1 VLLMSSETN
10 LEMCEVEIH
19 QKPYVLADIPTLWCF
34 RESPQ
39 QGAKKGVIL
48 LFHGLFSNKEANL
61 KELLFL
67 AKAGFLAIGV
77 DAPGHG
83 DRPPF
88 EPRRDLPEDQKF
100 LDLVLKSARE
110 IPSIVD
116 ELVCAGLV
124 VNAKNLAVTGIS
136 LGGYIAYASVLWE
149 PRIRSVAPILGS
161 PCWNHSL
168 SPHRFPGKF
177 REVNL
182 MAQNAGKDDSVPYEP
197 SRDFVDRLQQLFCNS
212 EDASFSYRVYPDSG
226 HFMEA
231 DDWDKLLAEL
241 NRFFTRTLKG

>member
-1 VLLMSSETN
+1 MSSETDSQ
-10 LEMCEVEIH
+10 MCEAEIH
-19 QKPYVLADIPTLWCF
+19 QKSCSLAGIPTLWCF
-34 RESPQ
+34 Q
-39 QGAKKGVIL
+39 QSTKKAAENGVVL

-67 AKAGFLAIGV
+67 AENGFLAIGV

-110 IPSIVD
+110 IPLLVD
-116 ELVCAGLV
+116 ELVRADLV
-124 VNAKNLAVTGIS
+124 KNAKNLAVAGIS

-149 PRIRSVAPILGS
+149 PRIRSIAPILGS

-182 MAQNAGKDDSVPYEP
+182 LAQNAGKDESVPYEP
-197 SRDFVDRLQQLFCNS
+197 SRDFVDRLQQSFCNS
-212 EDASFSYRVYPDSG
+212 ESASFSYRLYPESG
-226 HFMEA
+226 HFMES

-241 NRFFTRTLKG
+241 NRFFSKTLKERP